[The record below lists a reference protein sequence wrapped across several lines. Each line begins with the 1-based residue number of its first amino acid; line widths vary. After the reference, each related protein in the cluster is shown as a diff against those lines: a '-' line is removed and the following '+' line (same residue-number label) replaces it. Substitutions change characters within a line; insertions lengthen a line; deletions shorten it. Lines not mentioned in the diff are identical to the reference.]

1 MNFRRDIKYPS
12 LKFLCKMFVFEHFF
26 WLNAAY
32 FLKGVDDPK
41 KLITMDLGVVP
52 ICKIPNNL
60 SN

>member
-1 MNFRRDIKYPS
+1 
-12 LKFLCKMFVFEHFF
+12 MFVHFF

-32 FLKGVDDPK
+32 LLKGVDDPK

-52 ICKIPNNL
+52 IWKTPNNL